1 MIERGA
7 GRGGKGEGGVERG
20 REEDRKRSSIR
31 DFLHRRVLLR
41 RLRPVPRRNIGQ
53 VANIARDVGQAVKNV
68 RNIGS
73 TVNEISGGRIGS
85 SPFGQKMQEI
95 TNKVESGAN
104 FIANNE
110 GRAQGLVNDISRK
123 INA

>member
-1 MIERGA
+1 MNFCRAVGLFNRLSPKIS
-7 GRGGKGEGGVERG
+7 KG
-20 REEDRKRSSIR
+20 
-31 DFLHRRVLLR
+31 
-41 RLRPVPRRNIGQ
+41 IGQ
-53 VANIARDVGQAVKNV
+53 VANIARNVGQEVQNV

-73 TVNEISGGRIGS
+73 TVNSMSGGRIGS

-110 GRAQGLVNDISRK
+110 GKAQGLVKDISKK

>member
-1 MIERGA
+1 MR
-7 GRGGKGEGGVERG
+7 
-20 REEDRKRSSIR
+20 
-31 DFLHRRVLLR
+31 
-41 RLRPVPRRNIGQ
+41 
-53 VANIARDVGQAVKNV
+53 
-68 RNIGS
+68 
-73 TVNEISGGRIGS
+73 GGRIGS

-110 GRAQGLVNDISRK
+110 GKAQGLVNDISRK